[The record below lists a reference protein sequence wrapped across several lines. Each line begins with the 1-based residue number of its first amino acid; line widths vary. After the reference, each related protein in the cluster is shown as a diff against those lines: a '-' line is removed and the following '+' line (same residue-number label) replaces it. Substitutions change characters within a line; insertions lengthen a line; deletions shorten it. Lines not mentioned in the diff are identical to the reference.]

1 MLVVYTFYKTFQDDR
16 QTDGHFTAATTTA
29 LDEVLVLEEKPSKK
43 FREPVLK
50 SIWNLTFSLHF
61 IMLSK
66 GNGAYH

>member
-16 QTDGHFTAATTTA
+16 QTDGNFTAATATA

-50 SIWNLTFSLHF
+50 SI
-61 IMLSK
+61 
-66 GNGAYH
+66 